1 MQTISIGM
9 SSNIHNYFNY
19 LRTHSIAV
27 GVHII
32 LSYLSVDKVINVYR
46 FQSHKKWKKPIF
58 CYISAILTS
67 FSIAF
72 LCITRCVYHFW
83 SLATSQPRCRK
94 EEKERKKR
102 KKEDSFLF
110 IFCDRMSYMC
120 STQWWRKIFFLFSS
134 SLFYYR

>member
-19 LRTHSIAV
+19 LRTHSIDV

-32 LSYLSVDKVINVYR
+32 LSYLSVDKITNVYR

-94 EEKERKKR
+94 EEKERKE